1 MAIGL
6 HYRAFVKRKNVL
18 AARLTEFGMDE
29 SGADLIEYALLVGLI
44 AGGCVFALTDLK
56 AGIIDLF
63 SSVADRV
70 SGSIQ

>member
-6 HYRAFVKRKNVL
+6 HYRAFVKRKHVL
-18 AARLTEFGMDE
+18 AARLTQFGMDE
-29 SGADLIEYALLVGLI
+29 TGADLIEYALLVGLI

-56 AGIIDLF
+56 DGIIDLF

-70 SGSIQ
+70 AGSIQ